1 MQNPPDLTGD
11 PQSDLALTLPR
22 DAFYEIMRV
31 LRGAL
36 PPPETDEPAAW
47 LRRDRAALAAVAGLQ
62 PETGAEGRMAAQFVA
77 ADAYALD
84 CLRLAQ
90 VHRHR
95 PDAARRCVAQAM
107 SMMRES
113 KSAWRLLMQAQAKR
127 RALAQNEAA
136 AGRAAWAEHGAGKM
150 MAEALA
156 AAPEAPPAPP
166 LVPPPVRQARR
177 EAWPVVAAPSGVA
190 DIVAAATA
198 ALRTEIVSRGAT
210 GNRKMRRETAA
221 RFSRGLVMA
230 PVSG

>member
-11 PQSDLALTLPR
+11 PQPDLALTLPR

-95 PDAARRCVAQAM
+95 PDAARRCAAQAM

-166 LVPPPVRQARR
+166 PVPPSVRPPVRQARR
-177 EAWPVVAAPSGVA
+177 EAGPVVA
-190 DIVAAATA
+190 AAATA

-210 GNRKMRRETAA
+210 GNRKTRRETAA
-221 RFSRGLVMA
+221 RFPRGLVMA

>member
-1 MQNPPDLTGD
+1 MQTSPDLYPNSADAPQPD
-11 PQSDLALTLPR
+11 PALTLPR
-22 DAFYEIMRV
+22 DAFYEIMRI

-90 VHRHR
+90 VNRHR
-95 PDAARRCVAQAM
+95 PDTARRCAAQAL

-127 RALAQNEAA
+127 RALAENAA
-136 AGRAAWAEHGAGKM
+136 AAEQAAWAEHGAGKL
-150 MAEALA
+150 MAEALV
-156 AAPEAPPAPP
+156 AAPETPPAP
-166 LVPPPVRQARR
+166 QARHG
-177 EAWPVVAAPSGVA
+177 ALPVIVAPPGGK
-190 DIVAAATA
+190 DIVAAAAA
-198 ALRTEIVSRGAT
+198 ALRAELISRGAT

-221 RFSRGLVMA
+221 RLHRGWVPA
-230 PVSG
+230 TVSG